1 MKLMFLGFFVLKL
14 RFCLIELFLTFIYQ
28 TIIHLQQ
35 LIKNDTIEKVN
46 LWENDYENTGNRS
59 NKPC

>member
-1 MKLMFLGFFVLKL
+1 VLKL

-35 LIKNDTIEKVN
+35 LIKNDTIEKSQ
-46 LWENDYENTGNRS
+46 LIGE
-59 NKPC
+59 